1 MPTNQSVLE
10 YTIKSNTML
19 QIEQQ
24 FIQANKEVL
33 MLNEYAKLNRSIN
46 TAQKNKFFKSLELGK
61 IIDKGIELF
70 KADANFKETMSA
82 SGISWTIEEFIE
94 NVYGYKKSYA
104 YRIVK
109 GSRHEERVVE
119 AFQIFAEREKL
130 PLSIVELNKFA
141 KNVGKVDEDAT
152 AEDIAESAESEE
164 QEQEQTSPTIFS
176 FVSKLEGAK
185 ANITIKESGEANT
198 KCTKEELLQ
207 AIEAMKVIIENL

>member
-1 MPTNQSVLE
+1 
-10 YTIKSNTML
+10 
-19 QIEQQ
+19 
-24 FIQANKEVL
+24 

-61 IIDKGIELF
+61 IIDRGIELF
-70 KADANFKETMSA
+70 KSDANFKETMSA

-109 GSRHEERVVE
+109 GSRHEERVVD

-152 AEDIAESAESEE
+152 AEDIAESAESAESE
-164 QEQEQTSPTIFS
+164 EQEQTSPTIFS
-176 FVSKLEGAK
+176 FVSKLDGAK

>member
-1 MPTNQSVLE
+1 
-10 YTIKSNTML
+10 ML

-61 IIDKGIELF
+61 IIDKGISLF
-70 KADANFKETMSA
+70 KADTNFKETMSA
-82 SGISWTIEEFIE
+82 SGISWTIEEFIV
-94 NVYGYKKSYA
+94 NVYGYQKSYA

-109 GSRHEERVVE
+109 ASIHDERVVE
-119 AFQIFAEREKL
+119 AFQIYAEREKL

-141 KNVGKVDEDAT
+141 KNVGKIDDSAT
-152 AEDIAESAESEE
+152 AEDIAEGTESEE
-164 QEQEQTSPTIFS
+164 NEQSSPTIFS

-185 ANITIKESGEANT
+185 ANITIKENGDAST